1 MSKMP
6 WMMTQEWHDV
16 LFLHWPV
23 SPDIVREHIPSEL
36 TLDLYNNAAWVSLVF
51 FRVKKNRLR
60 LIPSFPGMNS
70 FLQLNVRTY
79 VTYKGR
85 VGVYFFNLD
94 ANHPFVVKMISL
106 TNFLPY
112 RYAKMSLKRGKRG
125 YFIHSNEKTSQDTL
139 ITTFEPSSMLIE
151 KGPLELWLTE
161 RYHLWTKVKC
171 SLFRIDISH
180 SPWLL
185 QIVNGVIHKNTMA
198 FKSSLT
204 EESPKAHYSKMK
216 KARLFPPVKE

>member
-23 SPDIVREHIPSEL
+23 APDIVREHIPAEL
-36 TLDLYNNAAWVSLVF
+36 KLDLYNNTAWISLVF
-51 FRVKKNRLR
+51 FRVKRNRLR
-60 LIPSFPGMNS
+60 FMPSLPGMNS

-85 VGVYFFNLD
+85 VGVHFFNLD
-94 ANHPFVVKMISL
+94 ANDPLVVQMIEV
-106 TNFLPY
+106 TNLLPY

-125 YFIHSNEKTSQDTL
+125 FFIHSNEKTTHETL
-139 ITTFEPSSMLIE
+139 ITTFEPSSILIE

-161 RYHLWTKVKC
+161 RYHLWTKVKY

-185 QIVNGVIHKNTMA
+185 QSVNGVIHKNTMA

-204 EESPKAHYSKMK
+204 DESPIAHYSKMK

>member
-36 TLDLYNNAAWVSLVF
+36 KLDVYNNAAWVSLVF
-51 FRVKKNRLR
+51 FRVKRNRMRFMPYL
-60 LIPSFPGMNS
+60 PGMSS

-94 ANHPFVVKMISL
+94 ANHPLIAKMISV
-106 TNFLPY
+106 TKFMPY
-112 RYAKMSLKRGKRG
+112 RYAKIKLKRSKKGF
-125 YFIHSNEKTSQDTL
+125 FIHSTEKTSDETL
-139 ITTFEPSSMLIE
+139 MTSFEPSSMLIE

-161 RYHLWTKVKC
+161 RYHLWTKVKGN
-171 SLFRIDISH
+171 LFRIDISH

-185 QIVNGVIHKNTMA
+185 QHVNGVIHENTMA
-198 FKSSLT
+198 FKGSLS
-204 EESPKAHYSKMK
+204 EWSPKAHYSKMK